1 PYNRLGELGTPLFRS
16 GTNWVRRDSGLW
28 VAEEPLNLK
37 KDSYILKEGRSA
49 YLYMGTLYY
58 TSSGTFKKADY
69 PGLRAVKVKA
79 QGGGGAGGGRQG
91 GVTSVGAGG
100 GGGGYGE
107 KFILADDLAPS
118 ESITVGTG
126 GAGRAANSG
135 LGGSASSF
143 GSHVVARGG
152 GGGGWTTTVNSSAQG
167 GSGGSVSGADFSVPG
182 QNGQQGRMY
191 QEDNNH
197 IYFPGSGG
205 SSFLGLGGMST
216 APNQT
221 GSGRAGTGWG
231 SGG

>member
-1 PYNRLGELGTPLFRS
+1 
-16 GTNWVRRDSGLW
+16 RDSGLW

-58 TSSGTFKKADY
+58 TSSSTFKKANY

-79 QGGGGAGGGRQG
+79 QGGGGAGGGRREG
-91 GVTSVGAGG
+91 SSSVGAGG

-107 KFILADDLAPS
+107 KFILAEDLAPS
-118 ESITVGTG
+118 ESITVGLG
-126 GAGRAANSG
+126 GTGRAANSG
-135 LGGSASSF
+135 LGGSPSSF
-143 GSHVVARGG
+143 GNHITANGG
-152 GGGGWTTTVNSSAQG
+152 GGGDWTLTVNSSAQG
-167 GSGGSVSGADFSVPG
+167 GSGGTVSGADFSVPG

-205 SSFLGLGGMST
+205 SSFL
-216 APNQT
+216 
-221 GSGRAGTGWG
+221 
-231 SGG
+231 